1 MRHPS
6 RHHEVAQLAQRLGD
20 QLLQRRA
27 KVATAESCT
36 GGAIAEA
43 ITAVPGSS
51 QWFEYGYITYAN
63 SAKHRLL
70 GVETGVLERY
80 GAVSEQVVQQMA
92 LGAQKAAAADYA
104 VAVSGIAGPDGG
116 TEDKPVG
123 KLWLCWAGKSSVYS
137 ERFQLDG
144 DRLSV
149 REQAVEIC
157 LKQLLQQL
165 DE

>member
-1 MRHPS
+1 MRRPS
-6 RHHEVAQLAQRLGD
+6 RHPEIAQLAQRLGD
-20 QLLQRRA
+20 QLLQRQA
-27 KVATAESCT
+27 VVATAESCT

-51 QWFEYGYITYAN
+51 QWFECGYITYAN
-63 SAKHRLL
+63 SAKQRLL
-70 GVETGVLERY
+70 GVETDVLERY

-92 LGAQKAAAADYA
+92 LGAKKAAAADYA
-104 VAVSGIAGPDGG
+104 VAVSGVAGPDGG

-123 KLWLCWAGKSSVYS
+123 TLWFCWAGKSTLYT

-149 REQAVEIC
+149 REQAVKIC

-165 DE
+165 

>member
-1 MRHPS
+1 MRYPS
-6 RHHEVAQLAQRLGD
+6 RRLEVAALARHLGE

-27 KVATAESCT
+27 SVATAESCT

-51 QWFEYGYITYAN
+51 QWFECGYITYAN

-70 GVETGVLERY
+70 GVEAAVLDKY

-92 LGAQKAAAADYA
+92 LGAQKTAVADYA

-123 KLWLCWAGKSSVYS
+123 TVWLCWAGKSGLYS